1 MAALDMA
8 VTKRIKGILLA
19 QLATSVSFNLYLA
32 KEPKYTADGMISLK
46 GFKMRSVPVYD
57 AFLQSL
63 GATTVTVQVPEIYN
77 ALERGL
83 VNGFA
88 FPGMFTRK
96 FGWAKFIKYRVYPT
110 FYQLE
115 PAIFMTNKA
124 LKKLSP
130 KGRALIRKLGREW
143 EHTSYNYW
151 KPLVQKER
159 EILAKKYGQKEIT
172 LNAAAAKKYISLAN
186 GTPVERLKKVGTPEA
201 KTLSRLYHG
210 Q

>member
-1 MAALDMA
+1 M
-8 VTKRIKGILLA
+8 
-19 QLATSVSFNLYLA
+19 
-32 KEPKYTADGMISLK
+32 
-46 GFKMRSVPVYD
+46 
-57 AFLQSL
+57 
-63 GATTVTVQVPEIYN
+63 QVPEIYN

-88 FPGMFTRK
+88 FPSMFTRK

-115 PAIFMTNKA
+115 PGIFLGNKA

-143 EHTSYNYW
+143 ERTSYNYW
-151 KPLVQKER
+151 KPLVDKER
-159 EILAKKYGQKEIT
+159 EILANKYGQKEIT
-172 LNAAAAKKYISLAN
+172 LSGAAAKKYLDLAN
-186 GTPVERLKKVGTPEA
+186 GTPIQRLKKVGTAEA
-201 KTLSRLYHG
+201 KMLSRLYHG